1 MADIEYRFGDSFV
14 GTDVCLFV
22 AGGFVAGGSYFIFS
36 FDPMMKIVLIGAGN
50 VATHLGIALQ
60 KAGCLILQVYSRTE
74 ESASALATSSVT
86 PVPDEI
92 RRDADLYTVALK
104 EVQFCNGCL
113 SGGGEGAG
121 LVFWHPAGSMSMD
134 LWKGLVKRY
143 GILFL
148 CRL

>member
-1 MADIEYRFGDSFV
+1 MADIEYRSGDSFV

-74 ESASALATSSVT
+74 ESASALAARLSVDYT
-86 PVPDEI
+86 IVPDEI
-92 RRDADLYTVALK
+92 RRDADL
-104 EVQFCNGCL
+104 EC
-113 SGGGEGAG
+113 
-121 LVFWHPAGSMSMD
+121 P
-134 LWKGLVKRY
+134 
-143 GILFL
+143 
-148 CRL
+148 